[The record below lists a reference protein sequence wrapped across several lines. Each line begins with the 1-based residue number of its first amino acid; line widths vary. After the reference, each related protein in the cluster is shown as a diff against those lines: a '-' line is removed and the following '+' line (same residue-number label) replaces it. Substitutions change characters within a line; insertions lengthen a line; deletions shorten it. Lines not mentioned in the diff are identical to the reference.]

1 MVRLE
6 QRWRGGQLVI
16 RLGPARRACAVLLL
30 SASLGAN
37 AGAVA
42 ADEPAYVRRS
52 LIDGQHRPA
61 DNAACAPAPQ
71 ASQPDRK
78 PLRAGWPEAQ
88 PDGIHVPKYNMQ
100 YDMEDY
106 AAHAT
111 LAVTDGSKYSISKWH
126 AADLAGGEDKNEMLC
141 HDDHSAVSSGSC
153 HALPAPRPNDGWGVD
168 RGEARAARAQ
178 KRVVRVQRGESVGS
192 EVSSGRANTDGESAA
207 SRPVRSGSPACL
219 KHDPSR
225 SAATLKLS
233 SRWPLPESS
242 PCDGVSPGIAHRSR
256 TRLLEP
262 LEQVDPCGWCKKP
275 LNGSWLMV
283 YDTMHCSKACLRATE
298 RSLDGTLWDYDAT
311 ESFLREV
318 TVLMRASHV
327 IKNARFAPPQKR
339 AP

>member
-1 MVRLE
+1 MGL
-6 QRWRGGQLVI
+6 RGRVFQIAFIVS
-16 RLGPARRACAVLLL
+16 CQ
-30 SASLGAN
+30 SA
-37 AGAVA
+37 
-42 ADEPAYVRRS
+42 
-52 LIDGQHRPA
+52 
-61 DNAACAPAPQ
+61 
-71 ASQPDRK
+71 
-78 PLRAGWPEAQ
+78 
-88 PDGIHVPKYNMQ
+88 
-100 YDMEDY
+100 
-106 AAHAT
+106 
-111 LAVTDGSKYSISKWH
+111 
-126 AADLAGGEDKNEMLC
+126 
-141 HDDHSAVSSGSC
+141 
-153 HALPAPRPNDGWGVD
+153 GVD
-168 RGEARAARAQ
+168 GELR
-178 KRVVRVQRGESVGS
+178 EHNPH
-192 EVSSGRANTDGESAA
+192 GRANTDGESAA

-219 KHDPSR
+219 KHDPNR

-233 SRWPLPESS
+233 SRWPLSDSS